1 MRHADHFL
9 LLSPVFRKQ
18 LHLQP
23 LSYNK
28 DVFESWLIMVC
39 WVIDRWRCDQR
50 NICRASD
57 TPSVYLH
64 SKHTCFSPRV
74 WVTSTLFIINTINLY
89 LSVVVQSNK
98 TTPALHGHFWCN
110 AENEKNSRAVVNKL
124 INCNLF
130 IRLKCFNLP
139 ITVYGQSD
147 TRSNIH
153 LLIID
158 LSLIIDTVNSHDGI
172 YSSWWRLQL
181 PVRARVSKNVLRSR
195 LLVCPDG
202 GPTGQQA
209 PSVFSGVK

>member
-98 TTPALHGHFWCN
+98 TTPALHGHFWCT

-124 INCNLF
+124 INCNSF

-147 TRSNIH
+147 RLCPFSPTSIYWSLTYH
-153 LLIID
+153 W
-158 LSLIIDTVNSHDGI
+158 SLIQSI
-172 YSSWWRLQL
+172 LMM
-181 PVRARVSKNVLRSR
+181 
-195 LLVCPDG
+195 
-202 GPTGQQA
+202 
-209 PSVFSGVK
+209 VFTQVGEGFNFQWEPE